1 MGAIDSTGLDLTA
14 LEREAAAFAAQF
26 EADFDRFE
34 GTASVEAEIEA
45 FRHAHGRVREGG
57 WFSHVVPE
65 DFGGSAVS
73 GRALGDSALGGSA
86 SGGSAS
92 GGGALGEGATSDT
105 VCVRALCAIR
115 QAFAFRHAML
125 DLAFVEQGLGSFPIA
140 LGSRFGG
147 ALDAELTDVLART
160 ARGEL
165 IPALGLTEA
174 GAGSDLAGVATRAER
189 QSDGDYLIS
198 GAKTYITNVGVA
210 DYYTVLARTSGAA
223 GERAGLTM
231 FYVPHASE
239 GLGTR
244 SFRVMAPHPIGE
256 VLFDS
261 VRVPARHVLGE
272 VGAGMDLALGNLAR
286 FRITVAAAANGFAR
300 RALTESVSHLSR
312 REQFG
317 RPLSTFQGLRFDLAE
332 MDVKLRAA
340 ELLTAEAA
348 ARVDSGADAT
358 AEVARAK
365 LFSTESASWICDRA
379 VQHHGGLGVR
389 VGSVVER
396 LFRDTR
402 ALRIYEGTS
411 EVQKLVLA
419 KHVLKT
425 TPIEPAKPEQVPG
438 EGHND

>member
-1 MGAIDSTGLDLTA
+1 MSGIDLAALTQ
-14 LEREAAAFAAQF
+14 EAEAFAAKS
-26 EADFDRFE
+26 EADFERFE
-34 GTASVEAEIEA
+34 AAASVEAEIEA
-45 FRHAHGRVREGG
+45 FRHAHALVREGG
-57 WFSHVVPE
+57 WFRYAVPE
-65 DFGGSAVS
+65 AFGGHA
-73 GRALGDSALGGSA
+73 AGDSATPES
-86 SGGSAS
+86 
-92 GGGALGEGATSDT
+92 
-105 VCVRALCAIR
+105 VCVRAFGAIR

-140 LGSRFGG
+140 LGHFTQLHSAEQPSIGESSIG
-147 ALDAELTDVLART
+147 ESSTGEGSTGSAIDAELSDVLMRT
-160 ARGEL
+160 AAGEL

-174 GAGSDLAGVATRAER
+174 NAGSDLSGVATTAVK
-189 QSDGDYLIS
+189 QSGGDYLLS

-210 DYYTVLARTSGAA
+210 DYYTVLARTSGEP

-231 FYVPHASE
+231 FYVPHASG
-239 GLGTR
+239 GLETQ

-256 VLFDS
+256 VHFDG
-261 VRVPARHVLGE
+261 VRLPARYVLGE
-272 VGAGMDLALGNLAR
+272 VGGGMDLALGNLAR
-286 FRITVAAAANGFAR
+286 FRVTVAAAANGFAR
-300 RALTESVSHLSR
+300 RALAESVAHLSR
-312 REQFG
+312 RQQFG

-348 ARVDSGADAT
+348 DRVDAGVDAT

-411 EVQKLVLA
+411 EIQKLVLA

-425 TPIEPAKPEQVPG
+425 TPRPDG
-438 EGHND
+438 LSD

>member
-1 MGAIDSTGLDLTA
+1 MGALDPTAIDFVA
-14 LEREAAAFAAQF
+14 LEREAAEFAAKF
-26 EADFDRFE
+26 EGDFDRFE

-45 FRHAHGRVREGG
+45 FRHAHARVRDGG

-65 DFGGSAVS
+65 DFGGKAV
-73 GRALGDSALGGSA
+73 GS
-86 SGGSAS
+86 
-92 GGGALGEGATSDT
+92 GATSDT
-105 VCVRALCAIR
+105 VCVRALGAIR

-140 LGSRFGG
+140 LGLRSGLRFGG
-147 ALDAELTDVLART
+147 VPDAELVDVLART

-174 GAGSDLAGVATRAER
+174 GAGSDLAGVATRAEL
-189 QSDGDYLIS
+189 QANGDYLLS

-210 DYYTVLARTSGAA
+210 DYYTVLARTSGEA

-231 FYVPHASE
+231 FYVPHASK

-256 VLFDS
+256 VLFDRVS
-261 VRVPARHVLGE
+261 VPARHVLGE

-365 LFSTESASWICDRA
+365 LYSTESASWICDRA

-425 TPIEPAKPEQVPG
+425 TPIEPVKPPSG
-438 EGHND
+438 RDH